1 MVDGQ
6 SDSLVTRVANE
17 VYNSC
22 RNHTLDLPNFP
33 QFDPILD
40 ALKQGSDDVQQ
51 KPFQVCRHVGGSLV
65 VLQAYAQKWLDLE
78 QTQCRA
84 HDIVSK
90 HNEKYNSDGVFVA
103 TERTLCGKKYGAPK
117 SHSADTHMFFS

>member
-1 MVDGQ
+1 MMCGSMMVDGQ

-51 KPFQVCRHVGGSLV
+51 KPFQVCRHVG
-65 VLQAYAQKWLDLE
+65 VL
-78 QTQCRA
+78 
-84 HDIVSK
+84 
-90 HNEKYNSDGVFVA
+90 
-103 TERTLCGKKYGAPK
+103 
-117 SHSADTHMFFS
+117 

>member
-33 QFDPILD
+33 QFEPILD

-90 HNEKYNSDGVFVA
+90 HNEKYNPDGVFVA
-103 TERTLCGKKYGAPK
+103 TERTLCGKKYGAPNGPQEP
-117 SHSADTHMFFS
+117 